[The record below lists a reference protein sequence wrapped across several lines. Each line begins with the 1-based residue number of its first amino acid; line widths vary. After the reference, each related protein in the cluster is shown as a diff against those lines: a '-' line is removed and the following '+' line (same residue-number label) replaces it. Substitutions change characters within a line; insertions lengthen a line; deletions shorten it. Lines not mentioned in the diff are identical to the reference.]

1 MRLAV
6 FSDIH
11 AHGDALDAVLR
22 AAVAARVDALWCLG
36 DMIGTGPDAVHV
48 VERVRSFC
56 ALALMG
62 NHDYDVAAREG
73 LSSEALEWMRRRRP
87 AARREGVQCWHGS
100 PRHPVREY
108 VTAANAPACLAVQR
122 EPLGLVGH
130 THAPAAFL
138 EGARKPVPVVIDEP
152 LSFAAGK
159 WLLNPGAV
167 GAPLPPR
174 GDWWDSLD
182 ADPTARWLELDLD
195 QRTATWREAPFDPAP
210 CRARSRLRDAG

>member
-1 MRLAV
+1 VRLAV

-11 AHGDALDAVLR
+11 AHADALDAVLH

-36 DMIGTGPDAVHV
+36 DMIGTGPDAAHV

-56 ALALMG
+56 ALALLG
-62 NHDYDVAAREG
+62 NHDYDAAARLA
-73 LSSEALEWMRRRRP
+73 LSPEDLEWMGRRRP

-100 PRHPVREY
+100 PRQPVREY
-108 VTAANAPACLAVQR
+108 VTAANAAACLSVQR

-138 EGARKPVPVVIDEP
+138 EGARRPVPIVADEP
-152 LSFAAGK
+152 LSLATGK

-174 GDWWDSLD
+174 GEWWDSLD
-182 ADPTARWLELDLD
+182 ADPHADWLELDLGE
-195 QRTATWREAPFDPAP
+195 RTATWHRTPFDPAP
-210 CRARSRLRDAG
+210 CRARARQLSE